1 MENVVD
7 KSVLKRQWYMM
18 GYQDAALEILTA
30 VYKAFEEKTDED
42 SVSSV
47 LDKIAKQYGV
57 EMTQ

>member
-18 GYQDAALEILTA
+18 GYQDAALEILTT
-30 VYKAFEEKTDED
+30 VYKAFEEKTDYD

-57 EMTQ
+57 EMPQ